1 MAGSVHGAEE
11 LAVLTSTL
19 QPVGFGERYRMQ
31 KTTQLTPMDSLIDF
45 TSPDPLSAHQFGL
58 LVAAYLQDKDAAQK
72 DALTKVFQHWVDVGA
87 ALDAIAADHPLVAR
101 YPVRRAQL
109 AQLGQLGLAA
119 LTYRDGQKAAPAD
132 WIATQRTLLAAAA
145 KHAELVEFAVLK
157 PLGTLVDAA
166 AKP

>member
-1 MAGSVHGAEE
+1 
-11 LAVLTSTL
+11 VLTSTL

-101 YPVRRAQL
+101 YPVRRKQL
-109 AQLGQLGLAA
+109 QELGRVGLAA
-119 LTYRDGQKAAPAD
+119 VGYVNEKKAAPTD
-132 WIATQRTLLAAAA
+132 WVAAQKVLLVAAA
-145 KHAELVEFAVLK
+145 KHAELVDFAVLK
-157 PLGTLVDAA
+157 PLGSLVDAA